1 VDSAVKRRHLL
12 IAPAALLA
20 GCNRAKK
27 LRIAVIPKS
36 TAHLFW
42 VSVHAGALAAA
53 KKYGAEILWN
63 GPPTESDYSRQI
75 QIVDSMIAQRVDGIA
90 IAAAERKALVGV
102 VERAAA
108 SGIPVAVF
116 DSGLDTRSYLTFVS
130 TDNYA
135 GGQLGARKLAGLMG
149 GKGDAAIIMHAP
161 GSFST
166 MDRERGF
173 RDAMKSE
180 FPGIRIV
187 AGQFSMGDRARARAA
202 AENILSAQASLGGFF
217 ASTEPASAGISLA
230 LKARKRN
237 GAVKFVGFDSSDAM
251 MDDLRDG
258 TLHATVVQDAFR
270 LGYDPVRILI
280 EKTRGVTPPKQVDL
294 PARAVTAADLDQPDI
309 IELLK
314 PDIKKYL

>member
-1 VDSAVKRRHLL
+1 MKRRDFACWL
-12 IAPAALLA
+12 PAALA
-20 GCNRAKK
+20 ACNRAKR

-90 IAAAERKALVGV
+90 VAAAERKALVGA
-102 VERAAA
+102 VERAVA
-108 SGIPVAVF
+108 SGIPVVVF
-116 DSGLDTRSYLTFVS
+116 DSGLDTQSYLSFVS
-130 TDNYA
+130 TDNYE
-135 GGQLGARKLAGLMG
+135 GGKLGARKLGELMG
-149 GKGDAAIIMHAP
+149 GKGEAAIIMHAP

-173 RDAMKSE
+173 RDALKAE

-187 AGQFSMGDRARARAA
+187 AEQFGMGDRARARAA
-202 AENILSAQASLGGFF
+202 AENILAAQSSLGGFF

-237 GAVKFVGFDSSDAM
+237 GTVKFVGFDSSDAM
-251 MDDLRDG
+251 MDDLREG

-294 PARAVTAADLDQPDI
+294 PARVVTEADLDKPDV

>member
-1 VDSAVKRRHLL
+1 MKRRDFACWL
-12 IAPAALLA
+12 PAALA
-20 GCNRAKK
+20 ACNRAKR

-90 IAAAERKALVGV
+90 VAAAERKALVGV
-102 VERAAA
+102 VERAVA
-108 SGIPVAVF
+108 SGIPVVVF
-116 DSGLDTRSYLTFVS
+116 DSGLDTQSYLSFVS
-130 TDNYA
+130 TDNYE
-135 GGQLGARKLAGLMG
+135 GGKLGARKLGELMG

-173 RDAMKSE
+173 REALKAE

-187 AGQFSMGDRARARAA
+187 AEQFGMGDRAKARAT
-202 AENILSAQASLGGFF
+202 AENILASQSSLGGFF

-237 GAVKFVGFDSSDAM
+237 GTVKFVGFDSSDAM
-251 MDDLRDG
+251 MDDLREG

-294 PARAVTAADLDQPDI
+294 PARVVTEADLDKPEV

>member
-1 VDSAVKRRHLL
+1 VNRRELL

-20 GCNRAKK
+20 ACGRSKK

-53 KKYGAEILWN
+53 RKYGAEILWN
-63 GPPTESDYSRQI
+63 GPPSESDYSRQI

-102 VERAAA
+102 VDRAAA
-108 SGIPVAVF
+108 SGIPVVVF
-116 DSGLDTRSYLTFVS
+116 DSGLDTQSYLSFVS
-130 TDNYA
+130 TDNYE
-135 GGQLGARKLAGLMG
+135 GGKLGARKLAALTG
-149 GKGDAAIIMHAP
+149 GKGDVAIIMHAP

-173 RDAMKSE
+173 RDCIQSE
-180 FPGIRIV
+180 FPAIRIV
-187 AGQFSMGDRARARAA
+187 AEQFGMGERAKARAA
-202 AENILSAQASLGGFF
+202 AENILSAHESLHGIF
-217 ASTEPASAGISLA
+217 ASTEPASAGIALA
-230 LKARKRN
+230 LRARKRQ
-237 GAVKFVGFDSSDAM
+237 GVVKFVGFDSSDAM
-251 MDDLRDG
+251 MDDLRVD

-270 LGYDPVRILI
+270 LGYDPVRILV
-280 EKTRGVTPPKQVDL
+280 ENKRGITPSRQLDL
-294 PARAVTAADLDQPDI
+294 PARVVTVADLDKPEI

>member
-1 VDSAVKRRHLL
+1 MRRRDFACWL
-12 IAPAALLA
+12 PAALA
-20 GCNRAKK
+20 ACNRAKR

-90 IAAAERKALVGV
+90 VAAAERKALVGV
-102 VERAAA
+102 VERAVA
-108 SGIPVAVF
+108 SGIPVVVF
-116 DSGLDTRSYLTFVS
+116 DSGLDTQSYLSFVS
-130 TDNYA
+130 TDNYE
-135 GGQLGARKLAGLMG
+135 GGKLGARKLGELMG

-173 RDAMKSE
+173 RDALKAE
-180 FPGIRIV
+180 FPGIRII
-187 AGQFSMGDRARARAA
+187 AEQFGMGDRAKARAA
-202 AENILSAQASLGGFF
+202 AENILAAQASLGGFF

-237 GAVKFVGFDSSDAM
+237 GTVKFVGFDSSDAM
-251 MDDLRDG
+251 MDDLREG

-280 EKTRGVTPPKQVDL
+280 EKTRGVTPSKQVDL
-294 PARAVTAADLDQPDI
+294 PARVVTEADLDKPEV

-314 PDIKKYL
+314 PDIQKYL